1 MGATVMATTIKQ
13 ALPRRAKN
21 RGQPACPYGLT
32 ELLRQTWNTLHSLM
46 LSTTP
51 SNVHHLCQSHSC
63 TSGSSIS
70 YSCVSLRVLP
80 SSSSMLIRLVLL
92 LDESTQERT
101 LPLTSI
107 HHHATCLQP
116 LAPSPSSTLKRPTTH
131 LASPHA
137 TTSSSM
143 DAACTK
149 CFSASTSTTAHSTCS
164 APPPAWPSHCPSVS
178 TSCT

>member
-51 SNVHHLCQSHSC
+51 LNVHHLCQSHSC

-116 LAPSPSSTLKRPTTH
+116 SAPSPSSTLKFPTSH
-131 LASPHA
+131 RANWHA
-137 TTSSSM
+137 TTLYFMAAMPGPTSPSS
-143 DAACTK
+143 A
-149 CFSASTSTTAHSTCS
+149 
-164 APPPAWPSHCPSVS
+164 SVS
-178 TSCT
+178 TAAPLEPSP